1 MTTYKNKVLAL
12 DAKIHEK
19 EFYVS
24 RWERVKNGRDL
35 SSMCDR
41 DLQSILN
48 EFWDRLPDSKEIH
61 KEPFYELC
69 DLCDVSPPLAP
80 TQLDMILS
88 HGERTIEFTKQNGD
102 YRKMFATRDMSIIR
116 QYLPDCADL
125 EPVYT
130 EDTSIVVFDLVK
142 KDWRRFMVENLIDIN

>member
-24 RWERVKNGRDL
+24 RWEHVKNGRDL

-88 HGERTIEFTKQNGD
+88 QGERTIEFTKQNGD

-116 QYLPDCADL
+116 KHLPDCVDL

-142 KDWRRFMVENLIDIN
+142 KDWRRFMVENLIEIN

>member
-1 MTTYKNKVLAL
+1 MTAYKNKVLAL

-88 HGERTIEFTKQNGD
+88 YGERTIEFTKQNGD

-130 EDTSIVVFDLVK
+130 EDTSIIVFDLVK

>member
-24 RWERVKNGRDL
+24 RWEQVKNGRDL
-35 SSMCDR
+35 SSMCAR

-48 EFWDRLPDSKEIH
+48 E
-61 KEPFYELC
+61 FYELC

-88 HGERTIEFTKQNGD
+88 HGERTIEFTKKNGE
-102 YRKMFATRDMSIIR
+102 YRNMLATRDMSIIR
-116 QYLPDCADL
+116 QHIPDCVDL
-125 EPVYT
+125 EPVYAG
-130 EDTSIVVFDLVK
+130 DTSIVVFDLVK
-142 KDWRRFMVENLIDIN
+142 KEWRRFMVENLIEIN